1 VPPELDSAK
10 IGAKPHRRKHGMI
23 TVAEIVAQ
31 LVRNAQPNYRQA
43 FEGGDRILAL
53 YGIDRPLR
61 VAHFLAQVLHE
72 TGGLA
77 VLEENMS
84 YRAERI
90 VEVFGPGRHS
100 AGVGL
105 DEARSLARN
114 PAALA
119 ERVYGL
125 GNPRKA
131 RELGNTEPGDGF
143 RYRGRGV
150 LQTTGRGS
158 YKRLGQRA
166 GVGFE
171 ATPELVI
178 SAQHALSPALLEWA
192 EGSLNAAADR
202 NDIAAIT
209 RRINGGFN
217 GFADREAWFDKV
229 WRLVK
234 DGVAVDGAESLGMS
248 ARAAEAVPPEAREAW
263 RVARSDPQIREL
275 QEALRTFGIAPD
287 LAMDGRSGPKTRAA
301 LVEFQRLAQIP
312 ADGIYG
318 PVTRAALRL
327 RLDAIR

>member
-1 VPPELDSAK
+1 L
-10 IGAKPHRRKHGMI
+10 I
-23 TVAEIVAQ
+23 TVADIVAR
-31 LVRNAQPNYRQA
+31 LTRNAQPNYREA
-43 FEGGDRILAL
+43 FAAGDRILAL
-53 YGIDRPLR
+53 YGITTPLR

-72 TGGLA
+72 TGGLT
-77 VLEENMS
+77 VLEENLS

-100 AGVGL
+100 ASVGL
-105 DEARSLARN
+105 DEARALARN
-114 PAALA
+114 PPALA

-131 RELGNTEPGDGF
+131 RELGNREPGDGF

-150 LQTTGRGS
+150 LQTTGRAN
-158 YKRLGQRA
+158 YRRLGQRA

-171 ATPELVI
+171 ASPELVV
-178 SAQHALSPALLEWA
+178 SAQHALSPALLEWS
-192 EGSLNAAADR
+192 EGNLNAAADR

-217 GFADREAWFDKV
+217 GFADRQAWFDKL

-234 DGVAVDGAESLGMS
+234 DGVTVDGADNLGLS
-248 ARAAEAVPPEAREAW
+248 VRASRAIPPEAREPW
-263 RVARSDPQIREL
+263 RVARPDPQIRQL
-275 QEALRTFGIAPD
+275 QEALRTFGIAPE
-287 LAMDGRSGPKTRAA
+287 LAVDGRLGPKTRAA
-301 LVEFQRLAQIP
+301 LVAFQRLAQIP

-318 PVTRAALRL
+318 PVTKAALRL

>member
-1 VPPELDSAK
+1 
-10 IGAKPHRRKHGMI
+10 MI
-23 TVAEIVAQ
+23 TVPELIDKLARHAH
-31 LVRNAQPNYRQA
+31 PNYRDA
-43 FEGGDRILAL
+43 FATGDRILTL
-53 YGIDRPLR
+53 YGIATPLR

-72 TGGLA
+72 TGGLT

-100 AGVGL
+100 ASVGL
-105 DEARSLARN
+105 DEARTLARN

-131 RELGNTEPGDGF
+131 RELGNAEPGDGF

-150 LQTTGRGS
+150 LQTTGRAS
-158 YKRLGQRA
+158 YRRLGQRA

-171 ATPELVI
+171 ASPELVV

-192 EGSLNAAADR
+192 EGNLNAAADR

-217 GFADREAWFDKV
+217 GFADRQAWFDRL
-229 WRLVK
+229 WRLVRE
-234 DGVAVDGAESLGMS
+234 GVTVDGAGSLGIS
-248 ARAAEAVPPEAREAW
+248 ARAAETLAPEQREPW

-275 QEALRTFGIAPD
+275 QEALRTFAIAPD
-287 LAMDGRSGPKTRAA
+287 LVVDGRFGPRTRAG

-318 PVTRAALRL
+318 PVSKAALRL

>member
-1 VPPELDSAK
+1 
-10 IGAKPHRRKHGMI
+10 MI
-23 TVAEIVAQ
+23 TVAQIVDRLA
-31 LVRNAQPNYRQA
+31 RSAQPSYREA
-43 FEGGDRILAL
+43 FATGDHILAL
-53 YGIDRPLR
+53 YGITKPLR

-72 TGGLA
+72 TGGLT

-100 AGVGL
+100 ASVGPA
-105 DEARSLARN
+105 EARTLARN
-114 PAALA
+114 PQALA

-131 RELGNTEPGDGF
+131 RELGNVEPGDGF

-150 LQTTGRGS
+150 LQTTGRAN
-158 YKRLGQRA
+158 YRRLGARA

-171 ATPELVI
+171 AEPELVT
-178 SAQHALSPALLEWA
+178 SAQHALVPALLEWA
-192 EGSLNAAADR
+192 EGNLNLAADR

-217 GFADREAWFDKV
+217 GFADRKAWFDKV
-229 WRLVK
+229 WALAR

-248 ARAAEAVPPEAREAW
+248 ERTARTLPPEQREPW
-263 RVARSDPQIREL
+263 RVARPDPQIREL
-275 QEALRTFGIAPD
+275 QEALRLFGIAPD
-287 LAMDGRSGPKTRAA
+287 LAVDGRFGPKTRAA
-301 LVEFQRLAQIP
+301 LIAFQKLAQIP

-318 PVTRAALRL
+318 PVSKAALRL
-327 RLDAIR
+327 RLDALR

>member
-1 VPPELDSAK
+1 
-10 IGAKPHRRKHGMI
+10 MI
-23 TVAEIVAQ
+23 TVAEIVDRLA
-31 LVRNAQPNYRQA
+31 RNAQPNYSQA
-43 FEGGDRILAL
+43 FEGGDRMLAL

-72 TGGLA
+72 TGGLT

-100 AGVGL
+100 AAVGL

-171 ATPELVI
+171 ASPELVV

-217 GFADREAWFDKV
+217 GFADRKAWFDKV
-229 WRLVK
+229 WRLVR
-234 DGVAVDGAESLGMS
+234 DGVTVDGAESLGMS
-248 ARAAEAVPPEAREAW
+248 ARAAERVPPEAREPW
-263 RVARSDPQIREL
+263 RVARADPQIREL

-287 LAMDGRSGPKTRAA
+287 LAVDSRFGPKTRAA
-301 LVEFQRLAQIP
+301 LVEFQRLAQVP

>member
-1 VPPELDSAK
+1 L
-10 IGAKPHRRKHGMI
+10 I
-23 TVAEIVAQ
+23 TVTDIVGRLA
-31 LVRNAQPNYRQA
+31 RNAQPNYREA
-43 FEGGDRILAL
+43 FATGDRILAL
-53 YGIDRPLR
+53 YGIATPLR

-72 TGGLA
+72 TGGLT

-90 VEVFGPGRHS
+90 VQVFGPGRHS
-100 AGVGL
+100 ASVGP
-105 DEARSLARN
+105 DEARALARN
-114 PAALA
+114 AAALA

-131 RELGNTEPGDGF
+131 GDLGNSEPGDGLRF
-143 RYRGRGV
+143 RGRGV
-150 LQTTGRGS
+150 LQTTGRAN
-158 YKRLGQRA
+158 YRRLGQRA

-171 ATPELVI
+171 ASPELVI
-178 SAQHALSPALLEWA
+178 SAQHALSPALLEWS
-192 EGSLNAAADR
+192 EGKLNAAADR

-217 GFADREAWFDKV
+217 GFADRQAWFDKA

-234 DGVAVDGAESLGMS
+234 DGVRVDGTDSLGLS
-248 ARAAEAVPPEAREAW
+248 ARAARAMPPEERAEPW
-263 RVARSDPQIREL
+263 RVARAAPQVREL
-275 QEALRTFGIAPD
+275 QQALRTFGIAPE
-287 LAMDGRSGPKTRAA
+287 LAVDGRLGPKTRAA
-301 LVEFQRLAQIP
+301 LVAFQRLAQIP

>member
-1 VPPELDSAK
+1 MR
-10 IGAKPHRRKHGMI
+10 GNTGMI
-23 TVAEIVAQ
+23 TVAETVDRLA
-31 LVRNAQPNYRQA
+31 RNAQPNYRQA
-43 FEGGDRILAL
+43 FATGDRILAL

-72 TGGLA
+72 TGGLT

-100 AGVGL
+100 ASVGL
-105 DEARSLARN
+105 EEARTLARN

-131 RELGNTEPGDGF
+131 RELGNTEPGDGY

-158 YKRLGQRA
+158 YRRLGQRA

-171 ATPELVI
+171 ASPELVV
-178 SAQHALSPALLEWA
+178 SAQHSLSPALLEWA

-217 GFADREAWFDKV
+217 GFADRKSWFDKI

-234 DGVAVDGAESLGMS
+234 DGVTVDGAESLGMS
-248 ARAAEAVPPEAREAW
+248 ARAAQALAPEQREAW
-263 RVARSDPQIREL
+263 LVARSDPQIREL
-275 QEALRTFGIAPD
+275 QEALRTFGIAPE
-287 LAMDGRSGPKTRAA
+287 LAVDGRFGPNTRAA
-301 LVEFQRLAQIP
+301 LVAFQKHARIP
-312 ADGIYG
+312 GDGIYG
-318 PVTRAALRL
+318 PVTKAALRL
-327 RLDAIR
+327 RLDTIR

>member
-1 VPPELDSAK
+1 MR
-10 IGAKPHRRKHGMI
+10 GNTGMI
-23 TVAEIVAQ
+23 TVAETVDRLA
-31 LVRNAQPNYRQA
+31 RNAQPNYRQA
-43 FEGGDRILAL
+43 FATGDRILAL

-72 TGGLA
+72 TGGLT

-100 AGVGL
+100 ASVGL
-105 DEARSLARN
+105 EEARTLARN

-158 YKRLGQRA
+158 YRRLGQRA

-171 ATPELVI
+171 ASPELVV
-178 SAQHALSPALLEWA
+178 SAQHSLSPALLEWA

-217 GFADREAWFDKV
+217 GFADRKAWFDKI

-234 DGVAVDGAESLGMS
+234 DGVTVDGAESLGMS
-248 ARAAEAVPPEAREAW
+248 ARAAQALAPEQREAW
-263 RVARSDPQIREL
+263 LVARSDPQVREL
-275 QEALRTFGIAPD
+275 QEALRTFGIAPE
-287 LAMDGRSGPKTRAA
+287 LAVDGRFGPNTRAA
-301 LVEFQRLAQIP
+301 LVAFQKQAQIP

-318 PVTRAALRL
+318 PVTKAALRL
-327 RLDAIR
+327 RLDTIR

>member
-1 VPPELDSAK
+1 
-10 IGAKPHRRKHGMI
+10 MI
-23 TVAEIVAQ
+23 TVAEIVGRLA
-31 LVRNAQPNYRQA
+31 RNAQPSYRQA
-43 FEGGDRILAL
+43 FEGGDHILSR

-72 TGGLA
+72 TGGLT

-100 AGVGL
+100 ASVAL
-105 DEARSLARN
+105 DEARALARN
-114 PAALA
+114 PAVLA

-131 RELGNTEPGDGF
+131 RELGNLEPGDGF
-143 RYRGRGV
+143 RFRGRGIM
-150 LQTTGRGS
+150 QTTGRVN
-158 YKRLGQRA
+158 YRRLGMRA

-171 ATPELVI
+171 ASPELVV
-178 SAQHALSPALLEWA
+178 SAPHALAPALLEWA
-192 EGSLNAAADR
+192 EGNLNAAADR

-217 GFADREAWFDKV
+217 GFADRKAWFDKT

-234 DGVAVDGAESLGMS
+234 DGVTVDGTESLGMS
-248 ARAAEAVPPEAREAW
+248 ARAAREVPPEEREAW
-263 RVARSDPQIREL
+263 RVARPDPQIREL
-275 QEALRTFGIAPD
+275 QEALRAFGIAPE
-287 LAMDGRSGPKTRAA
+287 LAVDGRFGPKTRAA
-301 LVEFQRLAQIP
+301 LVEFQRLAQVP

>member
-1 VPPELDSAK
+1 
-10 IGAKPHRRKHGMI
+10 MI
-23 TVAEIVAQ
+23 TIADVVAR

-53 YGIDRPLR
+53 YGIGTPLR

-100 AGVGL
+100 ASVGL
-105 DEARSLARN
+105 DEARALARN
-114 PAALA
+114 PPALA

-131 RELGNTEPGDGF
+131 RELGNRDPGDGF

-150 LQTTGRGS
+150 LQTTGRAN
-158 YKRLGQRA
+158 YRRLGQRA
-166 GVGFE
+166 GVGLE
-171 ATPELVI
+171 ASPELVI
-178 SAQHALSPALLEWA
+178 AAQHALSPALLEWA
-192 EGSLNAAADR
+192 EGNLNAAADR

-217 GFADREAWFDKV
+217 GFADRKAWFDRV
-229 WRLVK
+229 WRLVR
-234 DGVAVDGAESLGMS
+234 DGVTVDGADSLGLS
-248 ARAAEAVPPEAREAW
+248 ARAARAIPPQAREPW
-263 RVARSDPQIREL
+263 RAARPDRQIREL
-275 QEALRTFGIAPD
+275 QEALRAFGVAPD
-287 LAMDGRSGPKTRAA
+287 LAVDGRFGPKTRAA
-301 LVEFQRLAQIP
+301 LVAFQRMAQIP

-318 PVTRAALRL
+318 PVTKAALRL

>member
-1 VPPELDSAK
+1 L
-10 IGAKPHRRKHGMI
+10 I
-23 TVAEIVAQ
+23 IVADIVAR
-31 LVRNAQPNYRQA
+31 LVRNAQPNYREA
-43 FEGGDRILAL
+43 FAAGDRILAL
-53 YGIDRPLR
+53 YGIATPLR

-77 VLEENMS
+77 VLEENLS

-100 AGVGL
+100 ASVGL

-131 RELGNTEPGDGF
+131 RELGNSEPGDGF

-150 LQTTGRGS
+150 LQTTGRAN
-158 YKRLGQRA
+158 YRRLGQRA

-171 ATPELVI
+171 ASPELVV
-178 SAQHALSPALLEWA
+178 SAQHALSPALLEWS
-192 EGSLNAAADR
+192 EGSLNATADR

-217 GFADREAWFDKV
+217 GFADRKAWFDKV

-234 DGVAVDGAESLGMS
+234 DGVRVDGTDSLGLS
-248 ARAAEAVPPEAREAW
+248 ARAARAIPPEEREEPW
-263 RVARSDPQIREL
+263 RVARPDPQIREL
-275 QEALRTFGIAPD
+275 QAALRAFGIAPE
-287 LAMDGRSGPKTRAA
+287 LAVDGRLGPKTRTA
-301 LVEFQRLAQIP
+301 LVAFQRMARIP
-312 ADGIYG
+312 TDGIYG
-318 PVTRAALRL
+318 PVTKAALRL

>member
-1 VPPELDSAK
+1 VV
-10 IGAKPHRRKHGMI
+10 
-23 TVAEIVAQ
+23 TVVEIVDRLARGAQ
-31 LVRNAQPNYRQA
+31 ANYRQA
-43 FEGGDRILAL
+43 FEGGDRMLAL
-53 YGIDRPLR
+53 YGIASPLR

-72 TGGLA
+72 TGGLT

-90 VEVFGPGRHS
+90 VGVFGPGRHS
-100 AGVGL
+100 ASVGL
-105 DEARSLARN
+105 AEARTLARN
-114 PAALA
+114 PQALA

-158 YKRLGQRA
+158 YRRLGMRA

-171 ATPELVI
+171 AQPELVA
-178 SAQHALSPALLEWA
+178 SEQHALSPALLEWS
-192 EGSLNAAADR
+192 EGNLNAAADR

-209 RRINGGFN
+209 RRINGGLN
-217 GFADREAWFDKV
+217 GFEDRKRWFDKV
-229 WRLVK
+229 WPLVR
-234 DGVAVDGAESLGMS
+234 DGVTVDGAHSLGMTE
-248 ARAAEAVPPEAREAW
+248 RAAAALPPGEREPW

-275 QEALRTFGIAPD
+275 QEALRAFGIAPD
-287 LAMDGRSGPKTRAA
+287 LAVDGRLGPKTRAA
-301 LVEFQRLAQIP
+301 LVAFQQMAGVP

-327 RLDAIR
+327 RLDAVR

>member
-1 VPPELDSAK
+1 
-10 IGAKPHRRKHGMI
+10 MI
-23 TVAEIVAQ
+23 TVAEIVAR
-31 LVRNAQPNYRQA
+31 LTRNTQPNYREA
-43 FEGGDRILAL
+43 LAAGDCTLAL
-53 YGIDRPLR
+53 YGISTPLR

-72 TGGLA
+72 TGGLT

-100 AGVGL
+100 ASVGL

-131 RELGNTEPGDGF
+131 RALGNCEPGDGF

-158 YKRLGQRA
+158 YRRLGRRA

-171 ATPELVI
+171 ASPELVA
-178 SAQHALSPALLEWA
+178 SAQHALMPALLEWS
-192 EGSLNAAADR
+192 EGNLNAAADR

-217 GFADREAWFDKV
+217 GFADRQAWFDKL
-229 WRLVK
+229 WRLVR
-234 DGVAVDGAESLGMS
+234 DGVKVDGTDSLGLS
-248 ARAAEAVPPEAREAW
+248 ARAARAVAPEAREPW
-263 RVARSDPQIREL
+263 RVARPDPQIREL
-275 QEALRTFGIAPD
+275 QAALRAFGIAPE
-287 LAMDGRSGPKTRAA
+287 LAADGRFGPRTRAA
-301 LVEFQRLAQIP
+301 VIEFQQRAQVA

-318 PVTRAALRL
+318 PVTKAALRL

>member
-1 VPPELDSAK
+1 M
-10 IGAKPHRRKHGMI
+10 HMI
-23 TVAEIVAQ
+23 TVAEIVDRLA
-31 LVRNAQPNYRQA
+31 RNAQASYRQA
-43 FEGGDRILAL
+43 FGDGDRILGL
-53 YGIDRPLR
+53 YGIATPLR
-61 VAHFLAQVLHE
+61 AAHFLAQVLHE
-72 TGGLA
+72 TGGLT

-100 AGVGL
+100 ASVGL

-131 RELGNTEPGDGF
+131 RELGNSDPGDGF

-150 LQTTGRGS
+150 LQTTGRAN
-158 YKRLGQRA
+158 YRRLGQRA
-166 GVGFE
+166 GIGFE
-171 ATPELVI
+171 AGPELVV
-178 SAQHALSPALLEWA
+178 SAQHVLSPALLEWS
-192 EGSLNAAADR
+192 EGNLNAAADR

-217 GFADREAWFDKV
+217 GFADRKAWFDKV
-229 WRLVK
+229 WRLVS
-234 DGVAVDGAESLGMS
+234 DGVRVDGTGSVGLSTRG
-248 ARAAEAVPPEAREAW
+248 ARVLPPEAREPW
-263 RVARSDPQIREL
+263 RVARPDARTKEL
-275 QEALRTFGIAPD
+275 QEALRAFGIAPE
-287 LAMDGRSGPKTRAA
+287 LAVDGRFGPKTRAA
-301 LVEFQRLAQIP
+301 LVKFQKLAQIP

-318 PVTRAALRL
+318 PVTKAALRL

>member
-1 VPPELDSAK
+1 
-10 IGAKPHRRKHGMI
+10 MI
-23 TVAEIVAQ
+23 TVADIVSR
-31 LVRNAQPNYRQA
+31 LVRSSQPNYREA
-43 FEGGDRILAL
+43 FAAGDRILAR
-53 YGIDRPLR
+53 YGIATPLR

-72 TGGLA
+72 TGGLT

-100 AGVGL
+100 ASVGL

-150 LQTTGRGS
+150 LQTTGRS
-158 YKRLGQRA
+158 NYRRLGQRA
-166 GVGFE
+166 GIGLE
-171 ATPELVI
+171 ASPELVI
-178 SAQHALSPALLEWA
+178 AAQHALSPALLEWA
-192 EGSLNAAADR
+192 EGNLNAAADR

-217 GFADREAWFDKV
+217 GFADRKAWFDRV
-229 WRLVK
+229 WRLVR
-234 DGVAVDGAESLGMS
+234 DGVTVNGADGLGLS
-248 ARAAEAVPPEAREAW
+248 ARAARAIPPEAREPW
-263 RVARSDPQIREL
+263 RVARPDPQIREL
-275 QEALRTFGIAPD
+275 QEALRTFGIAPE
-287 LAMDGRSGPKTRAA
+287 LAVDGRFGPETRAA
-301 LVEFQRLAQIP
+301 LVAFQRTAQIP

-327 RLDAIR
+327 RLDAIRRGGRG

>member
-1 VPPELDSAK
+1 
-10 IGAKPHRRKHGMI
+10 MI
-23 TVAEIVAQ
+23 TVAEIVDRLA
-31 LVRNAQPNYRQA
+31 RNAQASYRQA
-43 FEGGDRILAL
+43 FASGDHNLAL
-53 YGIDRPLR
+53 HGITRPLR

-72 TGGLA
+72 TGGLT

-100 AGVGL
+100 ASVGL
-105 DEARSLARN
+105 AEARGLARN
-114 PAALA
+114 PEALA

-131 RELGNTEPGDGF
+131 RELGNIEPGDGF

-158 YKRLGQRA
+158 YKRLGTRA

-171 ATPELVI
+171 ASPDLVA
-178 SAQHALSPALLEWA
+178 SAQHALSPALLEWS
-192 EGSLNAAADR
+192 EGNLNLAADR

-217 GFADREAWFDKV
+217 GFADRQRWFD
-229 WRLVK
+229 RLWPLVR
-234 DGVAVDGAESLGMS
+234 DGVQVDSADSLGMS
-248 ARAAEAVPPEAREAW
+248 ERTAAALPPSEREPW
-263 RVARSDPQIREL
+263 RVARPDPQIREL
-275 QEALRTFGIAPD
+275 QEALRSFGIDPE
-287 LAMDGRSGPKTRAA
+287 LAVDGRLGPKTRAA
-301 LVEFQRLAQIP
+301 LVAFQKQAQIP

-318 PVTRAALRL
+318 PVTKAALRL
-327 RLDAIR
+327 RLDTLR

>member
-1 VPPELDSAK
+1 
-10 IGAKPHRRKHGMI
+10 MI
-23 TVAEIVAQ
+23 TVVEIVDRLA
-31 LVRNAQPNYRQA
+31 RGAQPSYRQA
-43 FEGGDRILAL
+43 FASGDRILAH

-72 TGGLA
+72 TGGLT
-77 VLEENMS
+77 VQEENMS

-100 AGVGL
+100 ASVGL
-105 DEARSLARN
+105 DEARGLARN
-114 PAALA
+114 PPALA

-131 RELGNTEPGDGF
+131 RELGNSAPGDGF

-150 LQTTGRGS
+150 LQTTGRAN
-158 YKRLGQRA
+158 YRRLGQRA

-171 ATPELVI
+171 ASPELVV

-192 EGSLNAAADR
+192 EGNLNAAADR

-217 GFADREAWFDKV
+217 GFADRKAWLDRV
-229 WRLVK
+229 WRLAQN
-234 DGVAVDGAESLGMS
+234 GVRVDGAESLGMS
-248 ARAAEAVPPEAREAW
+248 ARAAQALPPEQRELW
-263 RVARSDPQIREL
+263 RVARSDPQTTEL
-275 QEALRTFGIAPD
+275 QEALRAFGIAPE
-287 LAMDGRSGPKTRAA
+287 LAVDGRFGPRTRAA
-301 LVEFQRLAQIP
+301 LVAFQKLAQIP

-318 PVTRAALRL
+318 PVTKAALRL

>member
-1 VPPELDSAK
+1 
-10 IGAKPHRRKHGMI
+10 MI
-23 TVAEIVAQ
+23 TVAEVVAR
-31 LVRNAQPNYRQA
+31 LVRNAQPSYREA
-43 FEGGDRILAL
+43 FDGGDRTLAL

-72 TGGLA
+72 TGGLT

-100 AGVGL
+100 ASVGP
-105 DEARSLARN
+105 DEARALARN

-131 RELGNTEPGDGF
+131 RELGNSEPGDGF

-150 LQTTGRGS
+150 LQTTGRAN
-158 YKRLGQRA
+158 YRRLGQRA
-166 GVGFE
+166 GIGFE
-171 ATPELVI
+171 ASPELVV
-178 SAQHALSPALLEWA
+178 SAQHALSPALLEWS
-192 EGSLNAAADR
+192 EGNLNAAADR

-217 GFADREAWFDKV
+217 GFADRKAWLDKL

-234 DGVAVDGAESLGMS
+234 DGVTVNSADSLGLS
-248 ARAAEAVPPEAREAW
+248 ARAAQAIPPEAREPW
-263 RVARSDPQIREL
+263 RVARPDPQIREL
-275 QEALRTFGIAPD
+275 QEALRAFGIAPE
-287 LAMDGRSGPKTRAA
+287 LVVDGRLGPKTRAA
-301 LVEFQRLAQIP
+301 LIELQRMAQIP

-318 PVTRAALRL
+318 PVTKAALRL

>member
-1 VPPELDSAK
+1 M
-10 IGAKPHRRKHGMI
+10 GMV
-23 TVAEIVAQ
+23 TVVEIVDR
-31 LVRNAQPNYRQA
+31 LTRNAQPSYRDA
-43 FEGGDRILAL
+43 FAGGDRILSL

-72 TGGLA
+72 TGGLT

-90 VEVFGPGRHS
+90 VDVFGPGRHS
-100 AGVGL
+100 ASVGL

-131 RELGNTEPGDGF
+131 RELGNSEPGDGF

-158 YKRLGQRA
+158 YRRLGQRA
-166 GVGFE
+166 GIALE
-171 ATPELVI
+171 ASPELVV
-178 SAQHALSPALLEWA
+178 SAEHALSPALLEWA

-217 GFADREAWFDKV
+217 GFADRKAWFDKV
-229 WRLVK
+229 WRLAR
-234 DGVAVDGAESLGMS
+234 DGVTVDGAASLGMR
-248 ARAAEAVPPEAREAW
+248 ARAAQALAPEEREAW

-275 QEALRTFGIAPD
+275 QEALRAFGIAPE
-287 LAMDGRSGPKTRAA
+287 LVVDGRFGPKTRAA
-301 LVEFQRLAQIP
+301 LVEFQKLAQIP

-318 PVTRAALRL
+318 PVSKAALRL
-327 RLDAIR
+327 RLDPIR